1 VIESIIDFSKSLL
14 ADSISLFTIMNSL
27 SAGAIML
34 TLIPE
39 NTSDQEFRT
48 IAAKNSKAV
57 FITMA
62 VLLAIGTYIFAF
74 FGISANALKVFG
86 GIILLNMG
94 INMIRGFD
102 KKVNSSPKEQQAAM
116 GQDDISVVPLAIPI
130 IVGPGLAT
138 TLITISIE
146 AQKWTAYLS
155 AFLAV
160 VVVSLTN
167 YIILSNMRRIKKR
180 LGVNG
185 LKVFNRLLG
194 LVVGSLAAQMIVY
207 GLKALW
213 LG

>member
-1 VIESIIDFSKSLL
+1 VDFAIDFLKSLL
-14 ADSISLFTIMNSL
+14 GDSISLFTIMNSF

-34 TLIPE
+34 TLIPD
-39 NTSDQEFRT
+39 NTTDREFKT
-48 IAAKNSKAV
+48 LASKNSKAV

-62 VLLAIGTYIFAF
+62 VLLAIGTYIFDF

-86 GIILLNMG
+86 GLILLNMG
-94 INMIRGFD
+94 VNMVRGLD

-116 GQDDISVVPLAIPI
+116 EQDDISVVPLAIPI

-138 TLITISIE
+138 TLITMSIE
-146 AQKWTAYLS
+146 AHVWHMYLS

-160 VVVSLTN
+160 GIVSTTN
-167 YIILSNMRRIKKR
+167 YIILANMRRIKKR

-213 LG
+213 LT

>member
-1 VIESIIDFSKSLL
+1 
-14 ADSISLFTIMNSL
+14 
-27 SAGAIML
+27 ML
-34 TLIPE
+34 TLIPD
-39 NTSDQEFRT
+39 NTTDQEFKT
-48 IAAKNSKAV
+48 IASKNSKAV

-62 VLLAIGTYIFAF
+62 VLLAIGTYIFDF

-86 GIILLNMG
+86 GLILLNMG
-94 INMIRGFD
+94 VNMVRGLD

-116 GQDDISVVPLAIPI
+116 EQDDISVVPLAIPI

-138 TLITISIE
+138 TLITMSIE
-146 AQKWTAYLS
+146 AHTWNMYLS

-160 VVVSLTN
+160 GIVSTTN
-167 YIILSNMRRIKKR
+167 YIILANMRRIKKR

-213 LG
+213 LT